1 VQQRVEGEGDG
12 HEDHADH
19 EDDEGSFSTEKVIAL
34 GPML

>member
-1 VQQRVEGEGDG
+1 VKQRVEREGDG

-19 EDDEGSFSTEKVIAL
+19 KDDEGRFGTEKVIAL